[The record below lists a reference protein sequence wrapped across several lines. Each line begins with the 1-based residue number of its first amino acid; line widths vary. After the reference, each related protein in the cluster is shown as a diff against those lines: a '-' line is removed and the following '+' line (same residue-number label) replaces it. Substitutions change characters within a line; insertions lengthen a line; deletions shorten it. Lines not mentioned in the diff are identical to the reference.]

1 MSSHTRSK
9 DAPSSQWMHTNFFH
23 LLPWVLCVGCT
34 TPWVQPTCFLSRAH
48 LMSMSLMFLI
58 YSSSCTKVSIS
69 NWVGWLR
76 RVQHAEERKERSK
89 RHGHSG
95 MAETSKAIRPMRAKE
110 RDFGWSKVK
119 VSGLHLL
126 WLDVKSVKGRKE
138 GKDEEI
144 NREAIRPMQR
154 WRKEVKVPKCED

>member
-1 MSSHTRSK
+1 MVV
-9 DAPSSQWMHTNFFH
+9 PII
-23 LLPWVLCVGCT
+23 VGCT
-34 TPWVQPTCFLSRAH
+34 APWVQPTCFLSRAH
-48 LMSMSLMFLI
+48 LMNMSLMFLI

-89 RHGHSG
+89 RHSG
-95 MAETSKAIRPMRAKE
+95 MAELKGKRKETSKAIRPMRAKE
-110 RDFGWSKVK
+110 RGFGWSKVK

-144 NREAIRPMQR
+144 NREAIRPVQR